1 MARNGGI
8 DLGLCPSAFGGVLL
22 ASHAYKGVCEFLS
35 MLAGSSDLGIN
46 AMDGAAVDW
55 NR

>member
-1 MARNGGI
+1 MGRNGG
-8 DLGLCPSAFGGVLL
+8 LTWAFAPRPFGGVLL
-22 ASHAYKGVCEFLS
+22 ASHAYKVLRILS
-35 MLAGSSDLGIN
+35 MLAGSSGSRIN